1 MRGLIA
7 AIALLIMTGA
17 VPVTAQESVTGTWN
31 GTFTRGQGTE
41 EFTMVI
47 KQDGDKVTG
56 TLSSKVLSGTTKRAT
71 SAGKEREDV
80 KVEGTLVGDKLT
92 LKVGKQETIEG
103 TVAGDVLTGQ
113 SQSGSAATRVVSAK
127 KDK

>member
-1 MRGLIA
+1 
-7 AIALLIMTGA
+7 MTGA
-17 VPVTAQESVTGTWN
+17 VPVTAQESVTGPWN

-47 KQDGDKVTG
+47 KQNGEKVTG
-56 TLSSKVLSGTTKRAT
+56 TLSSKVLSGTSKRST

>member
-7 AIALLIMTGA
+7 AIALLMVA
-17 VPVTAQESVTGTWN
+17 EAAPVTAQESVAGTWN
-31 GTFTRGQGTE
+31 GTYKRAQGVE

-47 KQDGDKVTG
+47 KQDGEKVTG

-80 KVEGTLVGDKLT
+80 KVEGTFVGNRLT

-103 TVAGDVLTGQ
+103 TVADDILTGQ
-113 SQSGSAATRVVSAK
+113 SQSGNTAARVVSAK
-127 KDK
+127 REK